1 MESSEKGYPIQNK
14 CPSRIWYR
22 IYDENGFW
30 KGLDLG
36 QGESA
41 TMTLSNSC
49 DHLRCM
55 KWEKDDPEVFPTD
68 LPTYKLDPEL
78 ESKITLS
85 PIFGPRPTRSIKVF
99 MACLAGPADPATRN
113 DITLIEKFKEAGIP
127 QDNIWLLLE
136 RQCTPLSILASLA
149 DAASENISH
158 EGDIIF
164 LYLGGHGSGGSGS
177 DYSLATWQGGTKS
190 GDVLKAIAKCKAE
203 IFMVVD
209 SCHSGAMIDD
219 AKKFFGDDGYKPKM
233 TILASTQADNS
244 ACTGWKLI
252 QMLVDH
258 VGSGKYIT
266 PASVGQYVVDNLRT
280 SLETQKAQLATI

>member
-1 MESSEKGYPIQNK
+1 MEASSNTYRIENK

-22 IYDENGFW
+22 IYTE
-30 KGLDLG
+30 KGGWTGHDLG
-36 QGESA
+36 KDEKTELGLSGPID
-41 TMTLSNSC
+41 TL
-49 DHLRCM
+49 RGF
-55 KWEKDDPEVFPTD
+55 KWEKGEEEVFPSD
-68 LPTYKLDPEL
+68 LPAYKLDPEL
-78 ESKITLS
+78 ETKVTLS

-113 DITLIEKFKEAGIP
+113 DTTLIEKFKEAGVP
-127 QDNIWLLLE
+127 QDNIWCLLE
-136 RQCTPLSILASLA
+136 RQCTPKSIIANLS

-158 EGDIIF
+158 ENDIMLI
-164 LYLGGHGSGGSGS
+164 YLGGHGNGGSGK
-177 DYSLATWQGGTKS
+177 DYSLATWEGFTMS
-190 GDVLKAIAKCKAE
+190 GDVLRAISKCKAE

-219 AKKFFGDDGYKPKM
+219 AKRFFGSEKSKPKM
-233 TILASTQADNS
+233 TILTSTQADNS

-266 PASVGQYVVDNLRT
+266 PASVGQYVVDNLKT